1 MTNPGGRA
9 RGSWGMNDLPV
20 KPNMESRL
28 ETKNTYSWNAFVCPI
43 FFRQLETPKT
53 SNPAALKIG
62 LSLAFQVPHFPL
74 PSMGRTMVDFF
85 AFHVRKFTVR
95 PMDPMGLM
103 IVFLIGD
110 ATCKR
115 LFLLFFF
122 PLSCE
127 V

>member
-1 MTNPGGRA
+1 M
-9 RGSWGMNDLPV
+9 
-20 KPNMESRL
+20 
-28 ETKNTYSWNAFVCPI
+28 CPI

-53 SNPAALKIG
+53 SNPVALKIG
-62 LSLAFQVPHFPL
+62 LFLAFQVPHFPL
-74 PSMGRTMVDFF
+74 PSMGRTAYSPTMVDFF
-85 AFHVRKFTVR
+85 AFRVGKFTVR

-122 PLSCE
+122 HCH
-127 V
+127 VRFRGC